1 VVIAT
6 VFLTIIGMT
15 AGFMLGERHRRKAA
29 TNPVA
34 DRTTTQPGPTLPP
47 ATDGKLCPEQT
58 RRTAERLGFSSNLRQ
73 VMKIETA
80 NATTVW
86 ICQDDTGAY
95 YYQGKTGGAEQ
106 PLVEGTNGLFLDK
119 VRHGE
124 DREEYTAVADN
135 GNRFVVNRKQLEIHF
150 AAGKPT
156 QIYPVVASE

>member
-15 AGFMLGERHRRKAA
+15 AGFMLAEWHRRKA
-29 TNPVA
+29 TDPVA
-34 DRTTTQPGPTLPP
+34 DRTSTQPAPTWSD
-47 ATDGKLCPEQT
+47 ATDSKLCPEQT
-58 RRTAERLGFSSNLRQ
+58 RRTAERLGFSSDLRQ
-73 VMKIETA
+73 VMKIETT

-106 PLVEGTNGLFLDK
+106 PLVEGTNGLFLNK

-135 GNRFVVNRKQLEIHF
+135 GNRFVVNREQLEIHF
-150 AAGKPT
+150 ATGKPT